1 MRGNNLERIRPTKHA
16 DFIVRHTAPFNGGPP
31 VAALIDS
38 PITSEQLFFVRNH
51 APIPEIDASGFRLSV
66 GGLVERSL
74 ELSLDDLTR
83 EFEFRT
89 VEATLQCAGN
99 RRDELIAVR
108 EIPGEVPWGAE
119 AIGNARW
126 GGVALRDV
134 LAYAGVSDDA
144 KHVAFVGRDRSQ
156 KGSQMFPFGGSIPI
170 EKASDPDVLLA
181 YEMNGRTLPPTHGY
195 PLRVVV
201 PGYIGARSVKWV
213 TEIRTQATPSDNYY
227 QRKSYKLFP
236 PTVSAETVDWDH
248 GMMLGEVGPTAV
260 LCRIDGGTP
269 VKAGLVGL
277 AGYAMGAG
285 GTEIDGVEVS
295 VDGGATWHTAKLN
308 SGGRGTWYLWRII
321 VELAAGEREI
331 IVRVQGTD
339 SHQPEHAAI
348 GWNFKGYMNTAWH
361 RTQLQVV

>member
-1 MRGNNLERIRPTKHA
+1 MERIRATKHA
-16 DFIVRHTAPFNGGPP
+16 DFIVRHAAPFNGGPP
-31 VAALIDS
+31 LDALVNS
-38 PITSEQLFFVRNH
+38 PITPEELFFVRNH
-51 APIPEIDASGFRLSV
+51 APVPEIDASGFRLSV

-83 EFEFRT
+83 EFEFRA

-134 LAYAGVSDDA
+134 LAAAGLSDDA
-144 KHVAFVGRDRSQ
+144 KHAAFVGRDRAQ
-156 KGSQMFPFGGSIPI
+156 KGSQTLPFGGSIPI
-170 EKASDPDVLLA
+170 EKANDSDVLLA
-181 YEMNGRTLPPTHGY
+181 YEMNGKPLPATHGY

-213 TEIRTQATPSDNYY
+213 TEIRAQATPSDNYY

-260 LCRIDGGTP
+260 LCRIEGGTP
-269 VKAGLVGL
+269 VKAGPVAL

-285 GTEIDGVEVS
+285 GAEIDGVEVS
-295 VDGGATWHTAKLN
+295 VDDGATWHTAKLN
-308 SGGRGTWYLWRII
+308 SGGRGAWYLWRII

-331 IVRVQGTD
+331 IVRVRGTG
-339 SHQPEHAAI
+339 SHQPEHATTS
-348 GWNFKGYMNTAWH
+348 WNFKGYMNTAWH
-361 RTQLQVV
+361 RTQLEVV

>member
-134 LAYAGVSDDA
+134 LVAAGVSDDA

-295 VDGGATWHTAKLN
+295 VDGGAAWHTAKLN

>member
-1 MRGNNLERIRPTKHA
+1 VERIRPTKHA
-16 DFIVRHTAPFNGGPP
+16 DFIVRHAAPFNGGPP
-31 VAALIDS
+31 LAALIDS
-38 PITSEQLFFVRNH
+38 PITPEELFFVRNH
-51 APIPEIDASGFRLSV
+51 APVPEIDLHTFRLSV
-66 GGLVERSL
+66 GGLVGRPL
-74 ELSLDDLTR
+74 ELSLDDLAR
-83 EFEFRT
+83 DFQHHT

-134 LAYAGVSDDA
+134 LAAASVSGDA
-144 KHVAFVGRDRSQ
+144 KHAAFVGRDRAQ
-156 KGSQMFPFGGSIPI
+156 KGNQTFSFGGSIPI
-170 EKASDPDVLLA
+170 EKANDPDVLLA
-181 YEMNGRTLPPTHGY
+181 FEMNGKPLPATHGR

-213 TEIRTQATPSDNYY
+213 TEIRAQPTPSDNYY

-260 LCRIDGGTP
+260 LCLIDGGSP
-269 VKAGLVGL
+269 VKAGTVDL

-285 GTEIDGVEVS
+285 GRQVDGVEVS
-295 VDGGATWHTAKLN
+295 VDDGATWHPAKLN
-308 SGGRGTWYLWRII
+308 SGAPGTWYLWRIV

-331 IVRVQGTD
+331 IVRLQGTG
-339 SHQPEHAAI
+339 SHQPDHPAT

-361 RTQLQVV
+361 RTRLQVV

>member
-1 MRGNNLERIRPTKHA
+1 L
-16 DFIVRHTAPFNGGPP
+16 
-31 VAALIDS
+31 AALIDS
-38 PITSEQLFFVRNH
+38 PITPEELFFVRNH
-51 APIPEIDASGFRLSV
+51 APVPEIDGDAFRLSV

-83 EFEFRT
+83 EFQHHT
-89 VEATLQCAGN
+89 VEATLLCAGN

-134 LAYAGVSDDA
+134 LAAASVGADA
-144 KHVAFVGRDRSQ
+144 KHAAFVGRDRAR
-156 KGSQMFPFGGSIPI
+156 KGNQTFPFGGSIPI
-170 EKASDPDVLLA
+170 EKANDPDVLLA
-181 YEMNGRTLPPTHGY
+181 YEMNGKPLPATHGY

-213 TEIRTQATPSDNYY
+213 TEIRAQPTPSDNYY

-260 LCRIDGGTP
+260 LCR
-269 VKAGLVGL
+269 
-277 AGYAMGAG
+277 
-285 GTEIDGVEVS
+285 
-295 VDGGATWHTAKLN
+295 VDGGSPVKWHPAELN
-308 SGGRGTWYLWRII
+308 SGRRGTWYLWRIA
-321 VELAAGEREI
+321 VELAPGERQI
-331 IVRVQGTD
+331 IVRVQGTG
-339 SHQPEHAAI
+339 SHQPEHAATS
-348 GWNFKGYMNTAWH
+348 WNFKGYMNTAWH
-361 RTQLQVV
+361 RTRLVVV